1 MYVDR
6 GDENMPFSPERDV
19 NRVDSTTTESSVG
32 MPPRGVD
39 PHGLSGHTTGGSE
52 TIPSGRPAALPQ
64 GRFSFLT
71 QGLGVHKLTFIFTV
85 GCVLGYIV
93 EMIFCILWHGYVQTR
108 QGMIYG
114 PFSQIYGF
122 GAVLMAIVLSSMTQ
136 RSNLYIFSS
145 CALIG
150 GFFEFFCSVFQEMA
164 FGTKSWDFSDQ
175 TFHFGGRTSL
185 LFMCL
190 WGSLGLFFIRV
201 VFPRMTMW
209 MDRIPLR
216 AGVVLS
222 WLLIAFFTFNLF
234 LSATAVKRWTEREHY
249 VPAGNVYNEWLDNR
263 FPDERMKALFPQM
276 EPVERP
282 VKSSPPHLVRR

>member
-1 MYVDR
+1 
-6 GDENMPFSPERDV
+6 MPFPPERDV
-19 NRVDSTTTESSVG
+19 NRVESTTTDSPVGLPTRGLDAHGFTGHAPGREAVDSG
-32 MPPRGVD
+32 MPQ
-39 PHGLSGHTTGGSE
+39 
-52 TIPSGRPAALPQ
+52 ALPQ
-64 GRFSFLT
+64 RRFAFLT
-71 QGLGVHKLTFIFTV
+71 QGLGIHKLTFIFTV
-85 GCVLGYIV
+85 GCVIGYIV
-93 EMIFCILWHGYVQTR
+93 EMLFCILWHGYVQTR

-122 GAVLMAIVLSSMTQ
+122 GAVLMSVILSSMTQ

-201 VFPRMTMW
+201 VFPRMTLW

-216 AGVVLS
+216 AGVVIS
-222 WLLIAFFTFNLF
+222 WLLIVFFTVNLF
-234 LSATAVKRWTEREHY
+234 LSATAVKRWTDRQHAVTATNAY
-249 VPAGNVYNEWLDNR
+249 HEWLDIR
-263 FPDERMKALFPQM
+263 FPDERMKTIFPQM
-276 EPVERP
+276 EPVERQAKVP
-282 VKSSPPHLVRR
+282 VPPAPALIR